1 MQLISKLVYL
11 YQTTKHIVQYFY
23 NTVSKMKKIL
33 IPYKQSFVSCSSF
46 GKGAEWLIC
55 FHGYGENSETF
66 SFLEPYLG
74 ETYSLMAIDLPYHGQ
89 TIWNEGLN
97 CSTEDLW
104 NIITLITGSQPLAVN
119 FIGYS
124 MGGRIVLKLLEVQ
137 ASRVAKVVLLAP
149 DGLHSNP
156 WHWLA
161 TQTKWGN
168 RLFHYTMEKPEWF
181 FRWMKW
187 GNQLGILNKSIFN
200 FAHYYL
206 DEAEERMA
214 LYQRWTSFRKFHCKL
229 ALIKNIIQEN
239 NKHLTLV
246 FGKFDRIILTSKG
259 RDFQKGLEKNI
270 SIRELQAGHLL
281 LKEKFASEIS
291 AAFQS

>member
-1 MQLISKLVYL
+1 MRKL
-11 YQTTKHIVQYFY
+11 
-23 NTVSKMKKIL
+23 L
-33 IPYKQSFVSCSSF
+33 IPYRQSLISYSSF
-46 GKGAEWLIC
+46 GKGTQWLVC
-55 FHGYGENSETF
+55 FHGYGENSETY

-74 ETYSLMAIDLPYHGQ
+74 ETYTLIAIDLPFHGQ

-97 CSTEDLW
+97 CSPEDLW
-104 NIITLITGSQPLAVN
+104 NIITQITGSLLHPVSFL
-119 FIGYS
+119 GYS

-137 ASRVAKVVLLAP
+137 ANRVAKTVLLAP

-168 RLFHYTMEKPEWF
+168 HLFRYTMEKPHWL

-187 GNQLGILNKSIFN
+187 GKQLGVLNNSIFN

-206 DEAEERMA
+206 DEADERMA
-214 LYQRWTSFRKFHCKL
+214 LYQRWTSFRAFHCKL
-229 ALIKNIIQEN
+229 SLIKTIIHKN
-239 NKHLTLV
+239 NMQLTFM
-246 FGKFDRIILTSKG
+246 FGKYDRIILTSKG
-259 RDFQKGLEKNI
+259 RTFQKGLEKYI
-270 SIRELQAGHLL
+270 YIRELQAGHLL
-281 LKEKFASEIS
+281 LKEKYAAEIS